1 MFPELKY
8 ILVHSVIHAIATE
21 IAGNNPSAYPL
32 RRQLHLNFLDSSMNV
47 IPYSWDTKTR
57 GGEKLKALIATA
69 V

>member
-47 IPYSWDTKTR
+47 ISHIAGT
-57 GGEKLKALIATA
+57 LKPE
-69 V
+69 VGRNSRR